1 VVRVRLDVLGVPCS
15 PELLDSSHVCGDVL
29 FRVVHANVLETFL
42 NFYHGIHIRYD
53 NNSTSFMIFG
63 IRSHFI

>member
-1 VVRVRLDVLGVPCS
+1 MFDISTCDILHVEMSCFVSIVR
-15 PELLDSSHVCGDVL
+15 
-29 FRVVHANVLETFL
+29 ANVLETFS

-53 NNSTSFMIFG
+53 DISTSFMIFG